1 MSKELGSNAAVAGP
15 SDALTEAETNLGRA
29 LAAIHRVL
37 PRLEESGRAAEVQSA
52 LKKAADCI
60 ELARQ
65 SHQRIM
71 TQGNP
76 GMAASVHTGL
86 EPELVA
92 VISAAVAAVLDRPYR
107 LVSVQP
113 LAAAVPHLNVWALEG
128 RTQIFQS
135 HKIR

>member
-60 ELARQ
+60 EL
-65 SHQRIM
+65 SHGAEPRRTTRSQR
-71 TQGNP
+71 
-76 GMAASVHTGL
+76 
-86 EPELVA
+86 
-92 VISAAVAAVLDRPYR
+92 
-107 LVSVQP
+107 
-113 LAAAVPHLNVWALEG
+113 
-128 RTQIFQS
+128 
-135 HKIR
+135 